1 MFKVWM
7 KLENRLLEL
16 LMFYMGNNREYIVGG
31 EKCEYG
37 EFKFTHNCID
47 CVMSFNW

>member
-1 MFKVWM
+1 MLYIVS
-7 KLENRLLEL
+7 
-16 LMFYMGNNREYIVGG
+16 NREYIVVGG

>member
-1 MFKVWM
+1 MTGMKHFLLILSKSVSAHNFQNKRIKV
-7 KLENRLLEL
+7 R
-16 LMFYMGNNREYIVGG
+16 G